1 MSKLHSAI
9 SDISLRRRL
18 IIGSISLAIVVSV
31 IFIVVAYRL
40 ASDLAESTE
49 VKQFNKQFSWLFE
62 EFEVLLKN
70 NQSRAQLIDAL
81 KETRSYK
88 SIEGDIVALDVMSQ
102 QQKFAENN
110 TVNQSTILDELR
122 ELDFPE
128 SANGTYFLYEQRLFW
143 QFQRTP
149 EDTFSLLVVYKI
161 SSLEAA
167 LEYVAKRLSITAFLT
182 FWLAIWAALTMSAL
196 ITKRFEDNSKK
207 LAFLAMHDSLSGL
220 KNRAYL
226 HDFFENQIE
235 HKLSIA
241 ATENGPIGALLIID
255 LNKFK
260 DVNDTFGHAVGDDLL
275 KVISSRLEALIAEI
289 DLLVRYGG
297 DEFVIWFTM
306 EASRDINLLV
316 SNILHC
322 CSLPVPLVDSQFEVG
337 ASIGIAYCPQDGNK
351 LDTLCKNADIAMYQ
365 AKKMRNGFA
374 FYQKQLPNFSERQ
387 VLLRG
392 QLSQALELKQFVLV
406 YQPKVS
412 LPDGKIVGLEALAR
426 WQHPI
431 DGLLSP
437 AVFIDLIE
445 QSDAIHSF
453 SRFVISEAIRQG
465 KEWLDMSISLPISIN
480 LSAYNLADTEIVP
493 YLREQ
498 LAFYQLPAHLLEV
511 ELTESASMIDVEVT
525 QRAFAELRSLGVTI
539 SIDDF
544 GTGMSSFAYL
554 RELDMD
560 YVKIDRSFVASMM
573 LDRRNE
579 LVVKGIIS
587 MCHDLDRKVIAE
599 GIETKEQAQK
609 LCELGCRLGQGYFF
623 GRPASAI
630 DITQI
635 LLSTSEADN
644 I

>member
-1 MSKLHSAI
+1 MSNLHSAV

-18 IIGSISLAIVVSV
+18 IIGSISLAIAVSI

-49 VKQFNKQFSWLFE
+49 VKQINKQFSWLFD
-62 EFEVLLKN
+62 EFEASLQN
-70 NQSRAQLIDAL
+70 NQTPTQLIDAL
-81 KETRSYK
+81 KSTRSYK
-88 SIEGDIVALDVMSQ
+88 SIESDIVAVDVLFQ
-102 QQKFAENN
+102 QQKFSENN
-110 TVNQSTILDELR
+110 IINQSTILDELR

-128 SANGTYFLYEQRLFW
+128 SANGAFFLNDQRLFW
-143 QFQRTP
+143 QFQQSA
-149 EDTFSLLVVYKI
+149 EDTFSLVVVYKI
-161 SSLEAA
+161 SSLDAA
-167 LEYVAKRLSITAFLT
+167 LGYVAKRLSITAFLT
-182 FWLAIWAALTMSAL
+182 FWLAIWAALTMSAV
-196 ITKRFEDNSKK
+196 ITKRFEDNRQK

-220 KNRAYL
+220 KNRTYL
-226 HDFFENQIE
+226 HDFFDNEIK

-241 ATENGPIGALLIID
+241 SNENGPFGALLIID

-260 DVNDTFGHAVGDDLL
+260 DVNDTFGHAVGDELL
-275 KVISSRLEALIAEI
+275 KVISSRLQALIDNK

-297 DEFVIWFTM
+297 DEFVIWFRM
-306 EASRDINLLV
+306 EVSRDVSLLV
-316 SNILHC
+316 SKILDC
-322 CSLPVPLVDSQFEVG
+322 CSLPVPLADLQFEVG

-351 LDTLCKNADIAMYQ
+351 LDTLCKNADIALYQ

-374 FYQKQLPNFSERQ
+374 FYQKQLPHFSQRQ

-392 QLSQALELKQFVLV
+392 QLSQALELEQFVLV

-412 LPDGKIVGLEALAR
+412 LPDGKVVGLEALAR
-426 WQHPI
+426 WQHPL

-445 QSDAIHSF
+445 QSDAVHSF
-453 SRFVISEAIRQG
+453 SRFVITEAIRQG
-465 KEWLDMSISLPISIN
+465 KQWLDLSIYLPISIN
-480 LSAYNLADTEIVP
+480 LSAYNLADTELVP

-498 LAFYQLPAHLLEV
+498 LAFYQFPAHLLEV
-511 ELTESASMIDVEVT
+511 ELTESASMIDVAVT
-525 QRAFAELRSLGVTI
+525 QEAFAELHSLGVSI

-599 GIETKEQAQK
+599 GIETQEQAQK
-609 LCELGCRLGQGYFF
+609 LYELGCRFGQGYFF

-630 DITQI
+630 DITRS
-635 LLSTSEADN
+635 LLGTSETQV

>member
-1 MSKLHSAI
+1 
-9 SDISLRRRL
+9 L
-18 IIGSISLAIVVSV
+18 IIGSISLAIVVST

-62 EFEVLLKN
+62 EFEVLLQN
-70 NQSRAQLIDAL
+70 NQNPTQLIDAL
-81 KETRSYK
+81 KRTRSYT
-88 SIEGDIVALDVMSQ
+88 SIESDIVAVDVMSQ
-102 QQKFAENN
+102 QQKFTDNKAA
-110 TVNQSTILDELR
+110 NQFAILDELR
-122 ELDFPE
+122 KLDFPE
-128 SANGTYFLYEQRLFW
+128 SANGAFFLNEQRLFW

-149 EDTFSLLVVYKI
+149 ENTYSLLVVYKI

-167 LEYVAKRLSITAFLT
+167 LGYVAKRLSITAFLT
-182 FWLAIWAALTMSAL
+182 FWLAIWAALTMSAF
-196 ITKRFEDNSKK
+196 ITKRFEDNRNE

-220 KNRAYL
+220 KNRTYL

-235 HKLSIA
+235 HDLSLSSSDS
-241 ATENGPIGALLIID
+241 GPVGALLIID

-260 DVNDTFGHAVGDDLL
+260 DVNDTFGHAVGDELL
-275 KVISSRLEALIAEI
+275 KVISCRLQALIDDN

-306 EASRDINLLV
+306 EASRDVNSLV
-316 SNILHC
+316 SKILHC
-322 CSLPVPLVDSQFEVG
+322 CSLPVPLEDSQFEVG
-337 ASIGIAYCPQDGNK
+337 ASIGIAYCPQDGKK

-412 LPDGKIVGLEALAR
+412 LSNGKIVGLEALAR

-453 SRFVISEAIRQG
+453 SRFVITEAIRQG

-498 LAFYQLPAHLLEV
+498 LERYQLPAHLLEV
-511 ELTESASMIDVEVT
+511 ELTESASMIDVQVT

-560 YVKIDRSFVASMM
+560 YVKIDRSFVASMT
-573 LDRRNE
+573 LDKRNE

-587 MCHDLDRKVIAE
+587 MCHDLGRNVIAE
-599 GIETKEQAQK
+599 GIETQEQAQK
-609 LCELGCRLGQGYFF
+609 LCELGCLFGQGYFF
-623 GRPASAI
+623 GRPTSAI
-630 DITQI
+630 DITPS
-635 LLSTSEADN
+635 LLSKSKIKAV
-644 I
+644 